1 MKLGKL
7 KVQIAKVLLLARVNN
22 RVRFFVIVPPGGDK
36 CLIPSLTTVNSF
48 KLNYVNKT
56 LIYAHLSLSDLL
68 ASFSTVTWV
77 TPSSKIFLATRF
89 PPAFTVE
96 PEKKQNSLIILKGAA
111 RDGLLL
117 QTQRMHSPVYIHT
130 NMRETRVYTRA
141 ADNIAVCILATRWRQ
156 FAYTVLKI

>member
-1 MKLGKL
+1 MIFFFNEAGKTERSNSKRWKL
-7 KVQIAKVLLLARVNN
+7 KFLFLKNRVLLLARVNN

-117 QTQRMHSPVYIHT
+117 QTQNALSSLHSYQHEGNQSLHT
-130 NMRETRVYTRA
+130 GSR
-141 ADNIAVCILATRWRQ
+141 
-156 FAYTVLKI
+156 